1 MADGT
6 LAAETFVGIVGE
18 GVGPGAAYTEADRY
32 NAGTAEP
39 NPEDVQGSSGHT
51 RYAALSVDDALG
63 HDDFARNNVAVGGPN
78 EEWSSEALHG
88 VGELRFDAEV
98 VTHYNDSQ
106 TAAVIPAYRDDDLE
120 AVVEVSGCNPICIKE
135 AAPQNP
141 PFTALCEGVSGDWK
155 GAERQEDQT

>member
-1 MADGT
+1 M
-6 LAAETFVGIVGE
+6 FVPGRM
-18 GVGPGAAYTEADRY
+18 PGAAYTEADRY

-63 HDDFARNNVAVGGPN
+63 HDEFARKDVAVGGPN

-98 VTHYNDSQ
+98 VTQYNDSQ
-106 TAAVIPAYRDDDLE
+106 AAAVIPAYRDDDLE
-120 AVVEVSGCNPICIKE
+120 AVVEVSGCFCIKK
-135 AAPQNP
+135 AALQNP
-141 PFTALCEGVSGDWK
+141 NPKRVRSSRYVRPEGQFVK
-155 GAERQEDQT
+155 RP